1 MLCYAELVFHIF
13 TVIPKILLYMMVF
26 LYEYIPIKIQN
37 PMVKNSY
44 KENEYVKF
52 EDLKL
57 CKVLYIG
64 FDGKEH
70 EIELIIVYKVESPI
84 NG

>member
-1 MLCYAELVFHIF
+1 
-13 TVIPKILLYMMVF
+13 
-26 LYEYIPIKIQN
+26 
-37 PMVKNSY
+37 MVKNSY